1 MTATIHALI
10 PTAKLRCEGCGT
22 LADAACGCG
31 VGYLP
36 VKASDAA
43 AKAIAADRQASN
55 VAIAEKIGVTE
66 ATVRR
71 AWPKPASSC
80 WYRIASKR
88 AGSSATRRFG

>member
-36 VKASDAA
+36 VKASDA
-43 AKAIAADRQASN
+43 KDP
-55 VAIAEKIGVTE
+55 IGVE
-66 ATVRR
+66 VVRMWAEWDGR
-71 AWPKPASSC
+71 KLSRYHVSVKVA
-80 WYRIASKR
+80 YRQKLAAAAR
-88 AGSSATRRFG
+88 

>member
-43 AKAIAADRQASN
+43 AKAIAADR
-55 VAIAEKIGVTE
+55 
-66 ATVRR
+66 
-71 AWPKPASSC
+71 
-80 WYRIASKR
+80 
-88 AGSSATRRFG
+88 